1 MMNAI
6 HQNYLLQGHWAE
18 SMSDENAISTD
29 SKALLTLTA
38 QIVSTYAAKAS
49 LTPAALNDVIA
60 GVARALGRIGTDAA
74 AAAAEPVQLVPAV
87 PIKKSVSA
95 DFIVCLED
103 GKKLKMLKR
112 HLMSTYGLTP
122 AEYRTKWNLPRDY
135 PMVAPNY
142 AATRSQ
148 LAKKIGLGRSPT
160 PVMIEVPSASAQA
173 PARKGRPAKN
183 VVVAAPVPTQVV
195 ALSAESAA
203 SPATKPAARRGRLPK
218 LAASK
223 A

>member
-1 MMNAI
+1 MSEKNAV
-6 HQNYLLQGHWAE
+6 A
-18 SMSDENAISTD
+18 TD

-38 QIVSTYAAKAS
+38 QIVSAYAAKAT

-60 GVARALGRIGTDAA
+60 DVSRALGRIGSDAA
-74 AAAAEPVQLVPAV
+74 AAAAAPVELVPAV

-112 HLMSTYGLTP
+112 HLMSTYGMTP

-148 LAKKIGLGRSPT
+148 LAKKIGLGRIPAAVVAPT
-160 PVMIEVPSASAQA
+160 PIEPPAAPKKA
-173 PARKGRPAKN
+173 PARKGRPAKT
-183 VVVAAPVPTQVV
+183 VVADAPAKVV
-195 ALSAESAA
+195 ALSPESAA
-203 SPATKPAARRGRLPK
+203 PRAVKPAARRGRPAK
-218 LAASK
+218 AA
-223 A
+223 AAA